1 MSKKSVIVQAPA
13 STSNCGPG
21 FDTLS
26 IALSLYNFVRLCE
39 RGDESIRPV
48 DLDARNEGTQEMVE
62 EAAYSFAQAAGVEIR
77 GFDYEIWGDVPVAR
91 GLGSSSTV
99 RAGVIAGLNHLAGR
113 PLDREAMIRL
123 TTKLDNAP
131 DNACAVFA
139 GGFCIART
147 EPKTF
152 AYREHVRFEL
162 PQSLVFVAVSPDYE
176 VLTETSRRVLPD
188 TIPFDDVVR
197 SANSLAF
204 LVGILV
210 SGDFARLG
218 GAVNDFIH
226 EPYRELLNPFGRE
239 SIEAGCSSG
248 AYTGWLS
255 GSGSTTVCISNRSN
269 ASAVADAMQRA
280 YNANGMTSR
289 SFRLVVDNR
298 GLSVNEA

>member
-1 MSKKSVIVQAPA
+1 MLQNSVLVQIPA

-26 IALSLYNFVRLCE
+26 IALSLYNFVRVTRREDDQIVNLAAPC
-39 RGDESIRPV
+39 
-48 DLDARNEGTQEMVE
+48 EGTQSMVE
-62 EAAYSFAQAAGVEIR
+62 EAAYAFAQTAGVELL
-77 GFDYEIWGDVPVAR
+77 GFEFEIWGDIPLAR

-99 RAGVIAGLNHLAGR
+99 RGGIVAGLNALSGS
-113 PLDREAMIRL
+113 PLDMEAMIRL

-131 DNACAVFA
+131 DNACAAFS

-162 PQSLVFVAVSPDYE
+162 PESLCFVAVSPAYE

-188 TIPFDDVVR
+188 SIPFNDVVR

-210 SGDFARLG
+210 SGDFARLKN
-218 GAVNDFIH
+218 AVNDYIH
-226 EPYRELLNPFGRE
+226 QPYRELLNPFGHE
-239 SIEAGCSSG
+239 SIEAGMEAG

-255 GSGSTTVCISNRSN
+255 GSGSTVICVSDVEHALEVGKSMQKVYEDNGVSARVSRLSADNKGLTV
-269 ASAVADAMQRA
+269 
-280 YNANGMTSR
+280 
-289 SFRLVVDNR
+289 L
-298 GLSVNEA
+298 